1 MRTCTAQARQQINSS
16 YVALITV
23 LQAVGVAGAFVL
35 AAKLRIF
42 LPWSPVPI
50 TLQTLVMLVAGAAL
64 PMASSVGGAAMYIAA
79 ATAGLPVI
87 AGPSVFGPTGGY
99 LLGFVAATALLASR
113 SYSTPVSLLG
123 CMAVAELVL
132 YALGVPWLAAYTGC
146 SLAWALRA
154 GMIPFL
160 VGDVIKLLAAW
171 AVVCAWKSGRT
182 PCGR

>member
-1 MRTCTAQARQQINSS
+1 
-16 YVALITV
+16 
-23 LQAVGVAGAFVL
+23 
-35 AAKLRIF
+35 
-42 LPWSPVPI
+42 
-50 TLQTLVMLVAGAAL
+50 
-64 PMASSVGGAAMYIAA
+64 
-79 ATAGLPVI
+79 
-87 AGPSVFGPTGGY
+87 
-99 LLGFVAATALLASR
+99 
-113 SYSTPVSLLG
+113 
-123 CMAVAELVL
+123 MAVAELVL